1 MEEAGKQ
8 VCCMGLVPRTS
19 PSIAVGE
26 RVIQSHQA
34 LHC

>member
-8 VCCMGLVPRTS
+8 VLCMELVPRTS

-26 RVIQSHQA
+26 RSNSE
-34 LHC
+34 